1 MHYPNLPPIRH
12 FKPLRLYM
20 HYLQSVLWFRR
31 ISILSLPFN
40 YLIIVA
46 LKYMYLLTI
55 GIYGDSESLDNNR
68 GLCYNYDTFFF
79 FLKIHLFIL
88 ESERVC
94 VLGGRSRGRGRKSL
108 MWSPCWTWS
117 PRQGSIP
124 RPCDHDLCWNW
135 VRCPTVHATQMP
147 LIRNL

>member
-1 MHYPNLPPIRH
+1 MHYPNLPPIRL

-79 FLKIHLFIL
+79 FFKDPPIYFRERASMRSWGEEQRERKKKSHVVSMLNLEPKARLHSKTLWSWPVLKL
-88 ESERVC
+88 SQVSNC
-94 VLGGRSRGRGRKSL
+94 
-108 MWSPCWTWS
+108 PCH
-117 PRQGSIP
+117 P
-124 RPCDHDLCWNW
+124 DAAN
-135 VRCPTVHATQMP
+135 
-147 LIRNL
+147 